1 MYALFAE
8 TAAEKACA
16 MVGAT
21 DWRGLLYGELLLV
34 VTVTAGLGF
43 GKLLLAASVPERVM
57 RYLLPGADAR
67 RGRGG
72 LHPDLLFALA
82 VSLGSS
88 RAGAALVAEAQR
100 EGRLSRREAVFGTL
114 LQSFPG
120 YIKRWLISFPTAFGL
135 AGAAGAIYS
144 LIVLLRSFC
153 RFLFFLALLRK
164 GPSRDLPQGE
174 ASGVSHPPFVPGE
187 SATLPGAEPGREDG
201 ASAKIRD
208 SILPQQTHE
217 REAVAQ
223 GPAGGVHGNRG
234 RALPLFRT
242 LARTLPLACSVYAL
256 AYLLSPSIQAFLQE
270 KGASFPLLS
279 SAGWTVA
286 AASFAHVNAALGVA
300 GGAIAS
306 GALSTAQGVLAL
318 LVGNMLAVL
327 SRVLRQ
333 DLAFWLG
340 IFPGRMVR
348 SLFVWN
354 LVTLVFTMAVTV
366 ALAAI
371 PVLGGW

>member
-1 MYALFAE
+1 V
-8 TAAEKACA
+8 
-16 MVGAT
+16 VGAA

-34 VTVTAGLGF
+34 VTVTTGLAF

-57 RYLLPGADAR
+57 RFLLPGADER
-67 RGRGG
+67 RAKGG
-72 LHPDLLFALA
+72 LSPDLLFAIA

-88 RAGAALVAEAQR
+88 RAGAAIVAEAQR
-100 EGRLSRREAVFGTL
+100 EGRLSRREALFGTL

-120 YIKRWLISFPTAFGL
+120 YVKRWIVSFPTALGL

-144 LIVLLRSFC
+144 VAVLLRSFC
-153 RFLFFLALLRK
+153 RFLFFVALLRRESTRESLQ
-164 GPSRDLPQGE
+164 GRTSDVPCPSFVHGDSAFAEIPDSALPQ
-174 ASGVSHPPFVPGE
+174 
-187 SATLPGAEPGREDG
+187 REHEKG
-201 ASAKIRD
+201 ASRRT
-208 SILPQQTHE
+208 SL
-217 REAVAQ
+217 
-223 GPAGGVHGNRG
+223 GPVGNRG
-234 RALPLFRT
+234 GALPLFRT

-333 DLAFWLG
+333 DLAFWVG

-354 LVTLVFTMAVTV
+354 LLTLVVTMAVTV

>member
-1 MYALFAE
+1 
-8 TAAEKACA
+8 
-16 MVGAT
+16 MVGST
-21 DWRGLLYGELLLV
+21 DWRGLFYGELLLV
-34 VTVTAGLGF
+34 LTVTAGLGF
-43 GKLLLAASVPERVM
+43 GKLLLAASVPERVL
-57 RYLLPGADAR
+57 RFLLPGADAR

-100 EGRLSRREAVFGTL
+100 EGRLTRREAVFGTL

-153 RFLFFLALLRK
+153 RFLFFLALLR
-164 GPSRDLPQGE
+164 RDPPPELPQGE
-174 ASGVSHPPFVPGE
+174 ATGVPHPSFVPDEPAALTSAE
-187 SATLPGAEPGREDG
+187 SGRKDG
-201 ASAKIRD
+201 ASAKVRD
-208 SILPQQTHE
+208 RILPQSAHE
-217 REAVAQ
+217 GDAASQGSSEGLQGSRE
-223 GPAGGVHGNRG
+223 

-242 LARTLPLACSVYAL
+242 LRRTLPLACSVYAL

-318 LVGNMLAVL
+318 LVGNMLAAL

-354 LVTLVFTMAVTV
+354 LLTLVVTMAVTV

-371 PVLGGW
+371 PVLRGW

>member
-1 MYALFAE
+1 VYAVFAE

-164 GPSRDLPQGE
+164 GPSHDLPQGA

-208 SILPQQTHE
+208 SIPID
-217 REAVAQ
+217 
-223 GPAGGVHGNRG
+223 PAGRP
-234 RALPLFRT
+234 A
-242 LARTLPLACSVYAL
+242 
-256 AYLLSPSIQAFLQE
+256 
-270 KGASFPLLS
+270 
-279 SAGWTVA
+279 
-286 AASFAHVNAALGVA
+286 
-300 GGAIAS
+300 
-306 GALSTAQGVLAL
+306 
-318 LVGNMLAVL
+318 
-327 SRVLRQ
+327 
-333 DLAFWLG
+333 
-340 IFPGRMVR
+340 
-348 SLFVWN
+348 
-354 LVTLVFTMAVTV
+354 
-366 ALAAI
+366 
-371 PVLGGW
+371 

>member
-1 MYALFAE
+1 
-8 TAAEKACA
+8 
-16 MVGAT
+16 MVGAV

-34 VTVTAGLGF
+34 VTVTAGLAF
-43 GKLLLAASVPERVM
+43 GKLLLAASVPERVLGF
-57 RYLLPGADAR
+57 LLPGSDA
-67 RGRGG
+67 GRSRAG
-72 LHPDLLFALA
+72 LRPDLLFALA

-88 RAGAALVAEAQR
+88 RAGAAIVAEAQR
-100 EGRLSRREAVFGTL
+100 EGRLTRREAVFGTL

-120 YIKRWLISFPTAFGL
+120 YIKRWLISFPTALGL

-144 LIVLLRSFC
+144 VVVLLRSFC
-153 RFLFFLALLRK
+153 RFLFFLALLRRE
-164 GPSRDLPQGE
+164 PSPVLPKGE
-174 ASGVSHPPFVPGE
+174 ATDVPHSSFVPGE
-187 SATLPGAEPGREDG
+187 VSRGTTGGSRGGRE
-201 ASAKIRD
+201 
-208 SILPQQTHE
+208 
-217 REAVAQ
+217 
-223 GPAGGVHGNRG
+223 

-354 LVTLVFTMAVTV
+354 LLTLVVTMAVTV

-371 PVLGGW
+371 PVLRGW

>member
-1 MYALFAE
+1 
-8 TAAEKACA
+8 
-16 MVGAT
+16 MVGAA

-34 VTVTAGLGF
+34 VAVTAGLGF
-43 GKLLLAASVPERVM
+43 GKLLLAVSVPERVL
-57 RYLLPGADAR
+57 RFLLPGADPR

-120 YIKRWLISFPTAFGL
+120 YIKRWLFSFPTAFGL
-135 AGAAGAIYS
+135 AGAAGGIYS
-144 LIVLLRSFC
+144 FVVLLRSFC
-153 RFLFFLALLRK
+153 RFLFFLALLRRA
-164 GPSRDLPQGE
+164 PSRDPSQG
-174 ASGVSHPPFVPGE
+174 ATSSVSHSSFVPDEPAALTSAE
-187 SATLPGAEPGREDG
+187 SSREGG
-201 ASAKIRD
+201 ASAKVRN
-208 SILPQQTHE
+208 SILPQPAHE
-217 REAVAQ
+217 GDAASKESSGGLQGGSRE
-223 GPAGGVHGNRG
+223 H
-234 RALPLFRT
+234 ALPLFRT
-242 LARTLPLACSVYAL
+242 LRRTLPLACSVYAL

-306 GALSTAQGVLAL
+306 GVLSTAQGVLAL

-354 LVTLVFTMAVTV
+354 LLTLVVTMAVTV
-366 ALAAI
+366 VLAAI
-371 PVLGGW
+371 PVLRGW